1 MIDSKKNKSEL
12 ALTGVPGLDTLLRGG
27 LPRGRAYLVEGP
39 PGVGKTTLGLQILLE
54 GVRAGERAMM
64 VSLIETRDELF
75 DVAKSHGWDLNNIHL
90 MELPQNVRDSAISV
104 QTVFPSGDV
113 EFGEIANA
121 IVEAIEKYRPDRLLV
136 DSVTQLS
143 MLTDS
148 WEQMRRSILKLKD
161 IIHALGCTTFLTSSD
176 PQRLATEFSTI
187 VHGTISM
194 EMRIPAYGQIRR
206 ELIVKKMRGHKYIS
220 GYQNYRICTGGFD
233 VFTWPGLSDASMR
246 REWQAISSGIQEL
259 DDLLGGGLE
268 EGTAC
273 LITGST
279 GAGKSTLASLYVQ
292 AAAKNGNDSIVFL
305 FDERKDTYLRRS
317 ASLKMEMP
325 AYIEQGL
332 VELHQVSANQL
343 SPGEFAHKVRV
354 AVEEKKAKVVVIDS
368 LTGYLNALF
377 DEKLL
382 LTQMHELLSYLGSA
396 GVLTIITFT
405 KWGSAG
411 ELETDIDAS
420 YIVDAVIALRHFEAL
435 GKIRRCIA
443 VIKKRYGNHEHTI
456 REFKIA
462 SRGCQVGPVLT
473 DFIGVLNGNPSYV
486 GKPEELIVNGQNS

>member
-1 MIDSKKNKSEL
+1 MIVSKNKAEL
-12 ALTGVPGLDTLLRGG
+12 APTGISGLDTLLRGG
-27 LPRGRAYLVEGP
+27 LPRGRAYLVEGA
-39 PGVGKTTLGLQILLE
+39 PGVGKTTLGLQFLLE

-64 VSLIETRDELF
+64 VSLIETRDELY
-75 DVAKSHGWDLNNIHL
+75 DVAKSHGWDLNDIHL

-121 IVEAIEKYRPDRLLV
+121 IVEAIEKFRPDRLLV

-148 WEQMRRSILKLKD
+148 WEQMRRSVLKLRD
-161 IIHALGCTTFLTSSD
+161 IIHTLGCTTLLTSSD
-176 PQRLATEFSTI
+176 PKRLATEFSTI

-194 EMRIPAYGQIRR
+194 EMRIPAYGQMRR

-220 GYQNYRICTGGFD
+220 GYQNYRIRTGGFE
-233 VFTWPGLSDASMR
+233 VFTWPGVSDASR
-246 REWQAISSGIQEL
+246 TREWKVISSGIQEL

-292 AAAKNGNDSIVFL
+292 AAAKKGDSSIVFL

-317 ASLKMEMP
+317 ASLQMEMP
-325 AYIEQGL
+325 TYIEQGL
-332 VELHQVSANQL
+332 VELHQVSADQL
-343 SPGEFAHKVRV
+343 SPGEFAHNVRV

-368 LTGYLNALF
+368 LTGYFNALF
-377 DEKLL
+377 DEKVL
-382 LTQMHELLSYLGSA
+382 LTQMHELLNYLSGA
-396 GVLTIITFT
+396 GVLTLITFT
-405 KWGSAG
+405 KLGSTG
-411 ELETDIDAS
+411 NIETELDAS
-420 YIVDAVIALRHFEAL
+420 YIADTVILLRHFEAM
-435 GKIRRCIA
+435 GSIRLCIS
-443 VIKKRYGNHEHTI
+443 VIKKRHGNHEHTI

-473 DFIGVLNGNPSYV
+473 DFAGVLTGNPSYV
-486 GKPEELIVNGQNS
+486 GKPENLIDHEQKS